1 MGDFLANQVLWTAF
15 AASIL
20 AQFLK
25 VPLYFITTKKFDL
38 ERAWETGGLPSSHAA
53 GVSALMIGV
62 GITEG
67 WGSPIFAIAAML
79 AGVVM
84 YDASGIRMAAG
95 LQATRLN
102 RLLNELSTKGF
113 VTLGENP
120 EPPLEEL
127 LGHNQVEVMA
137 GALFGALVAVLSFT
151 YIHLAQ

>member
-1 MGDFLANQVLWTAF
+1 MADFLVNQVLWTAF

-20 AQFLK
+20 AQILK
-25 VPLYFITTKKFDL
+25 VPLYFITDRKFDL

-67 WGSPIFAIAAML
+67 WGSPTFAVAAML

-95 LQATRLN
+95 RQAARLN
-102 RLLNELSTKGF
+102 RLLNELATKGF
-113 VTLGENP
+113 VTLGENS

-127 LGHNQVEVMA
+127 LGHNQLEVFV
-137 GALFGALVAVLSFT
+137 GALFGALVAILSFN
-151 YIHLAQ
+151 YIYIGL